1 MLFTGLPG
9 LSRRLRAWAAG
20 VPSQCAVCHA
30 WPAQRV
36 CAACVARF
44 AAPAIRCQR
53 CALRVPSGVLVCG
66 ACLHNPPVFDACLA
80 ALDYAYPWADALAD
94 FKFRADPGWAGT
106 LSTLLRAAPGVASAI
121 AAADRVLPVPLSAQ
135 RLRERGFNQSVL
147 LAQPL
152 AGAKTD
158 VRTLLRRHATEAQS
172 GLPRAQRLRNL
183 RGAFALA
190 PPLAAA
196 LRGQRLVLLDDVMTT
211 SATVPPATPAPPPP
225 PRGPAGAARG
235 RRGPCHGG
243 RAGTH
248 GRQSTGGQCAGV
260 AGWEAISQSLRGG
273 TKQRLIGSDRNELEA
288 LFDIAA
294 RIGFDRREDADGF
307 AGSTAARMDVG
318 NGRLHLPVVGVAEM
332 PQGRRQV
339 GRADEDAIDPPHL
352 QNALQRLDAGT
363 GFDLQ
368 QHANV
373 VMYLARV
380 LGLRAVAVAALR
392 VRDATDAQRRIARG
406 GHRRLRRFGRFD
418 ERQQQVD
425 ETDVQQP
432 L

>member
-53 CALRVPSGVLVCG
+53 CALGGVWGG
-66 ACLHNPPVFDACLA
+66 APGLPAPPVFDACLA

-211 SATVPPATPAPPPP
+211 SATVHAATLAL
-225 PRGPAGAARG
+225 RE
-235 RRGPCHGG
+235 
-243 RAGTH
+243 
-248 GRQSTGGQCAGV
+248 AGV
-260 AGWEAISQSLRGG
+260 AHVTVVVLARTAASQRAGNAPVSPDGKRS
-273 TKQRLIGSDRNELEA
+273 RSPCV
-288 LFDIAA
+288 AA
-294 RIGFDRREDADGF
+294 RNSA
-307 AGSTAARMDVG
+307 
-318 NGRLHLPVVGVAEM
+318 
-332 PQGRRQV
+332 
-339 GRADEDAIDPPHL
+339 
-352 QNALQRLDAGT
+352 
-363 GFDLQ
+363 
-368 QHANV
+368 
-373 VMYLARV
+373 
-380 LGLRAVAVAALR
+380 
-392 VRDATDAQRRIARG
+392 
-406 GHRRLRRFGRFD
+406 
-418 ERQQQVD
+418 
-425 ETDVQQP
+425 
-432 L
+432 